1 MPRTKKQPK
10 SFSSDFS
17 FDQMP
22 ARARIRRHRY
32 AHRVQF
38 HPAPRGLLPYRFGQG
53 PRADTARA
61 LRMGRG
67 PCGQTPERAQRRL
80 QTMKAR
86 RRCRSRR
93 RPGAVLRT
101 ASASSRVARR
111 WQGFQ
116 LPLPSCR
123 SSASARGAIPSP
135 FLALGRTCQGQGLR
149 RRTACRKRRSAC
161 HRRRKWQGSGP
172 ARQDSGMDAVAEAMP
187 EALKSE
193 DLCLAVCGR
202 ASGAL
207 SFAPATCR
215 TDAAREGRTPCRRGK
230 RPALCRSL
238 WTP

>member
-93 RPGAVLRT
+93 RPGAALRT
-101 ASASSRVARR
+101 ASASSRAARH

-123 SSASARGAIPSP
+123 SSTSARGAIPSP
-135 FLALGRTCQGQGLR
+135 FLSRFAGIGGEAGRLNSSHGGGRGRRVQAGKASRSSICACSKMVDPWWPVKRQGENTVGDRLK
-149 RRTACRKRRSAC
+149 T
-161 HRRRKWQGSGP
+161 HR
-172 ARQDSGMDAVAEAMP
+172 
-187 EALKSE
+187 
-193 DLCLAVCGR
+193 
-202 ASGAL
+202 
-207 SFAPATCR
+207 F
-215 TDAAREGRTPCRRGK
+215 
-230 RPALCRSL
+230 
-238 WTP
+238 